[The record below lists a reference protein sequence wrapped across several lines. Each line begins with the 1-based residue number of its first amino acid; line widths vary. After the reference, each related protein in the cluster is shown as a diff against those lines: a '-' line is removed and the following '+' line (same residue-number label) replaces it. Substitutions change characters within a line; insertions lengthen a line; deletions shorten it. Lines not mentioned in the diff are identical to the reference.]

1 MPCFHLVSLF
11 PEFFTSPLSA
21 GLLGRA
27 RAAGVVSFAFHDPRQ
42 HSMDKHRH
50 VDDRPYGGGPGMVM
64 QAEPLARTLRAIPRP
79 GRMLLLTPG
88 GRPFTQAKARSL
100 ATEENLTL
108 ICGRY
113 EGIDARLADLFPL
126 EPVSVGEAVL
136 NGGETAAL
144 AVVEAVARLVPG
156 FMGKEASGEE
166 ESFAH
171 GLLEYPHYTR
181 PENLEGLA
189 VPPVLLSGD
198 HKQIA
203 RWRRQQAVR
212 ATLAVRPDLLQTA
225 PLTRED
231 ALTLADTPR
240 LRPGRNLSLC
250 LLHAPVWLDE
260 KKTGVSSLTNLDIHD
275 IARLSR
281 SYALDALYVVTPLR
295 DQLQMLETV
304 VRHWTR
310 EATSPG
316 HADRAE
322 ALGLV
327 RPAASL
333 QEAVALQTARYGQ
346 RPRVVGS
353 SALWPVPQKGVPEE
367 PPLTPPTVRQW
378 CAAGPVMLC
387 LGTARGLAP
396 EALAQ
401 CDGVLRPLRYLGYNH
416 LSVRSAA
423 AILTDRILGDYY

>member
-1 MPCFHLVSLF
+1 M
-11 PEFFTSPLSA
+11 
-21 GLLGRA
+21 
-27 RAAGVVSFAFHDPRQ
+27 
-42 HSMDKHRH
+42 
-50 VDDRPYGGGPGMVM
+50 
-64 QAEPLARTLRAIPRP
+64 
-79 GRMLLLTPG
+79 
-88 GRPFTQAKARSL
+88 
-100 ATEENLTL
+100 
-108 ICGRY
+108 
-113 EGIDARLADLFPL
+113 
-126 EPVSVGEAVL
+126 
-136 NGGETAAL
+136 
-144 AVVEAVARLVPG
+144 
-156 FMGKEASGEE
+156 
-166 ESFAH
+166 
-171 GLLEYPHYTR
+171 
-181 PENLEGLA
+181 
-189 VPPVLLSGD
+189 
-198 HKQIA
+198 
-203 RWRRQQAVR
+203 R

-316 HADRAE
+316 HADRRRP
-322 ALGLV
+322 LGWYVLPLHCKKPWPCR
-327 RPAASL
+327 RPGTAAP
-333 QEAVALQTARYGQ
+333 QGGGQFRAVARSPKRRAGGTAPDAANCAAVVRGRPGHALPGHGQ
-346 RPRVVGS
+346 RARAGS
-353 SALWPVPQKGVPEE
+353 A
-367 PPLTPPTVRQW
+367 
-378 CAAGPVMLC
+378 C
-387 LGTARGLAP
+387 
-396 EALAQ
+396 Q

>member
-1 MPCFHLVSLF
+1 MPTACWN
-11 PEFFTSPLSA
+11 
-21 GLLGRA
+21 
-27 RAAGVVSFAFHDPRQ
+27 
-42 HSMDKHRH
+42 
-50 VDDRPYGGGPGMVM
+50 
-64 QAEPLARTLRAIPRP
+64 IPT
-79 GRMLLLTPG
+79 TPG
-88 GRPFTQAKARSL
+88 QRIWKGLPCPLYCSAATTNRLPAGDGNRLCALPWPFGQT
-100 ATEENLTL
+100 
-108 ICGRY
+108 
-113 EGIDARLADLFPL
+113 
-126 EPVSVGEAVL
+126 
-136 NGGETAAL
+136 
-144 AVVEAVARLVPG
+144 
-156 FMGKEASGEE
+156 
-166 ESFAH
+166 
-171 GLLEYPHYTR
+171 
-181 PENLEGLA
+181 
-189 VPPVLLSGD
+189 
-198 HKQIA
+198 
-203 RWRRQQAVR
+203 
-212 ATLAVRPDLLQTA
+212 LLQTA

-316 HADRAE
+316 HADRRRP
-322 ALGLV
+322 LGWYVLPLHCKKPWPCRRPV
-327 RPAASL
+327 R
-333 QEAVALQTARYGQ
+333 Q

-353 SALWPVPQKGVPEE
+353 SALWPAPQKGVPEE